1 MPLSTQFTLS
11 LELAKMLPVRE
22 ALSSGAESIISFA
35 RALRRSGSDFLV
47 EEDLAAIFGRGRI
60 ESSIEKKFR
69 DALKEVSF
77 TPLHEGSQISLDAT
91 PGPTVG
97 RALKDRYYMASVIQ
111 LSFLVW
117 MNEEITL
124 ASALVECMRTRYHSG
139 VEGATPDPDYD
150 GILKTLHA
158 CSSQTSQFHWDDF
171 IALVESKFPVSR
183 HWFRESPNPLR
194 FISPNLLLGAM
205 DYFYLVQS
213 LPEDRLVMVE
223 SQISLV
229 PTVIWAHFLLGLT
242 VLVKDSPDGDIIFG
256 GRDNPQIIIKWSLT
270 SLRAPPSTNVSR
282 GGESSM
288 PRWAPA
294 PTIYLLDGSLD
305 ILLKSEP
312 NDNEG
317 AKIEG
322 QESHR
327 LQGYGTTFLRRRF
340 NSKML
345 IADDDPIYF
354 EAANYALAFTTVLAR
369 SIRRVPFPHPYEL
382 EKNCQVPEQCYLSTE
397 QWQFWK
403 SGKLLFA
410 GIKLDERTI
419 NDYVQRLAGLDITNT
434 VLPSGIRNFVEKF
447 PYYTFDLRKAA
458 FIEDTKLAASWILTF
473 AQVINIEAYADL
485 PLYFHA
491 DGFPIKGLT
500 SWNGLGPLDID
511 SDIWFNYALRMMK
524 NNVREEDPNTESD
537 EVFLTSHRGW
547 SLFYSTVDDR
557 DPGKLNCETL
567 RIERGVPT
575 NRKTGERKYR
585 IADAPCVEQGLR
597 TPNLVDNGSSYLPRC
612 ITKVYKRTEYYSSRA
627 SEFWLSIRF
636 DVEEQVFSARD
647 VAQQRLT
654 PREKIRYSVYASHSK
669 FHDALGGIVKS
680 TPCHHPDNDGKT
692 LPLDLGTVTAAGLTW
707 AYGSGMAGHSRICI
721 CLVKGDARARW
732 LVVNGILP
740 SLSMESPALDRKV
753 LLRCDGCCEDCVVKA
768 AAAMEGDW
776 LVVL

>member
-1 MPLSTQFTLS
+1 
-11 LELAKMLPVRE
+11 MLPVRE
-22 ALSSGAESIISFA
+22 TLSSGAESIISLV
-35 RALRRSGSDFLV
+35 RDLRRSGSDFLV

-60 ESSIEKKFR
+60 ESVMEKKFR

-117 MNEEITL
+117 MHEETTL
-124 ASALVECMRTRYHSG
+124 ASALVECMRTRYESG
-139 VEGATPDPDYD
+139 IEGATPDPDYD
-150 GILKTLHA
+150 GILKMLHA
-158 CSSQTSQFHWDDF
+158 CSSQTSRFHWDDL

-183 HWFRESPNPLR
+183 HWFRQSPNPLR

-213 LPEDRLVMVE
+213 LPDDRLVMVE
-223 SQISLV
+223 SQMSLV

-256 GRDNPQIIIKWSLT
+256 GDKPQIIIQWSLT
-270 SLRAPPSTNVSR
+270 SLQAPPSKNVLR
-282 GGESSM
+282 GGDATI

-294 PTIYLLDGSLD
+294 PTIYLLDRSLE
-305 ILLKSEP
+305 ILIKSEP

-322 QESHR
+322 RESHR
-327 LQGYGTTFLRRRF
+327 LQGYGTTFLQRKF

-345 IADDDPIYF
+345 IADDDPLYL
-354 EAANYALAFTTVLAR
+354 EAANYALAFSIVLAR
-369 SIRRVPFPHPYEL
+369 SMRRVPFKPCHEL
-382 EKNCQVPEQCYLSTE
+382 EKNYQVPEQCYLGTE

-403 SGKLLFA
+403 SGRLLFS

-419 NDYVQRLAGLDITNT
+419 NDYVQRLTGLDITNT
-434 VLPSGIRNFVEKF
+434 VLPPGIRNFLEKS
-447 PYYTFDLRKAA
+447 PYYTFDIRKAA

-491 DGFPIKGLT
+491 DGFPIKGLL
-500 SWNGLGPLDID
+500 SWNGLGTIDID
-511 SDIWFNYALRMMK
+511 SDLWFNYALGMMK
-524 NNVREEDPNTESD
+524 NTVREEDSNIESD

-547 SLFYSTVDDR
+547 SLFYSSIDDR

-612 ITKVYKRTEYYSSRA
+612 VTKVYKRTEYYSSRA
-627 SEFWLSIRF
+627 NEFWLSIRF
-636 DVEEQVFSARD
+636 DIEEQLFSRRD
-647 VAQQRLT
+647 LAQQTCELG
-654 PREKIRYSVYASHSK
+654 EKIRYSVYASHSK

-680 TPCHHPDNDGKT
+680 TPCSHPDNDGKT

-707 AYGSGMAGHSRICI
+707 AYGSGAVDHNRICI

-740 SLSMESPALDRKV
+740 STNMESPALDRKL
-753 LLRCDGCCEDCVVKA
+753 LLRCDGCCEDCAVKA
-768 AAAMEGDW
+768 AAAMEGNW
-776 LVVL
+776 LLVL